1 MQAVFELPTLINIF
15 LDCMIKSVKPSGR
28 GGKRLGAGR
37 PPRWH
42 TRCGF
47 KSIRVPISLAG
58 EVMEVA
64 RYLDGQ
70 QCFRNFHSFEDEES
84 PDFDDR
90 KAMDFNYLHY
100 CAEVLGI
107 KNRQLQWEVESL
119 KAQLKS
125 IRKQRFKVL

>member
-1 MQAVFELPTLINIF
+1 
-15 LDCMIKSVKPSGR
+15 MIESVRRVRR

-37 PPRWH
+37 PPQWS
-42 TRCGF
+42 TRSGF
-47 KSIRVPISLAG
+47 KTIRVPISLAD

-70 QCFRNFHSFEDEES
+70 QSFRVLQSFEDEDS
-84 PDFDDR
+84 PDWDCP
-90 KAMDFNYLHY
+90 KAMQFNYLHY

-107 KNRQLQWEVESL
+107 KNKQLQSEVDSL

-125 IRKQRFKVL
+125 LRKQRFKLL